1 MFDEIRWYSSVLPS
15 GLSCSL
21 SSPTPRV
28 SLGGTSPAPVIWA
41 TKLLRLEASASAW
54 TEVTAVTSVAA
65 RSCAVG
71 VPRLQAAGSAAS
83 ASAGAVSER
92 GRMRASEE
100 RGGGRECTPVPRGR
114 KGGAR
119 GDP

>member
-28 SLGGTSPAPVIWA
+28 SLGGTSPAPVILA
-41 TKLLRLEASASAW
+41 TKLLGLEASASAW

-71 VPRLQAAGSAAS
+71 VPRLQAAGSAAR
-83 ASAGAVSER
+83 ASAGTVRER
-92 GRMRASEE
+92 GRMRASRG
-100 RGGGRECTPVPRGR
+100 RGGGRDWNRGPRGR
-114 KGGAR
+114 QGAAPR
-119 GDP
+119 